1 MQKCEKSMP
10 VSPSRGHLEQK
21 CQENATGGTLASDTG
36 NRNAGKPCQVDH
48 REETPGRRNAA
59 DVPPCRDVTP
69 ASFHETQGNAGAV
82 KIDTDDLNLYM
93 LVQLQDF

>member
-10 VSPSRGHLEQK
+10 VSPSRGHLGQK
-21 CQENATGGTLASDTG
+21 CPETVTGGTSASDTG
-36 NRNAGKPCQVDH
+36 KENVQNHARWDISGDTWH
-48 REETPGRRNAA
+48 RNAA

-69 ASFHETQGNAGAV
+69 ASFHETQGNAGAI

>member
-1 MQKCEKSMP
+1 MA
-10 VSPSRGHLEQK
+10 HLERICRK
-21 CQENATGGTLASDTG
+21 IM
-36 NRNAGKPCQVDH
+36 PCVTSM
-48 REETPGRRNAA
+48 ETPGRRNAA
-59 DVPPCRDVTP
+59 DVPPRDVTP

>member
-10 VSPSRGHLEQK
+10 VSPSRGHLDQK
-21 CQENATGGTLASDTG
+21 CPETVAGVPSRRDTWTQKCS
-36 NRNAGKPCQVDH
+36 RC
-48 REETPGRRNAA
+48 
-59 DVPPCRDVTP
+59 PPCRDVTP

>member
-1 MQKCEKSMP
+1 MPENHAMCDIDGDTWTQKR
-10 VSPSRGHLEQK
+10 SR
-21 CQENATGGTLASDTG
+21 C
-36 NRNAGKPCQVDH
+36 
-48 REETPGRRNAA
+48 
-59 DVPPCRDVTP
+59 PPCRDITP

>member
-1 MQKCEKSMP
+1 MPENHAMCDIDGDSWTQKC
-10 VSPSRGHLEQK
+10 SR
-21 CQENATGGTLASDTG
+21 C
-36 NRNAGKPCQVDH
+36 P
-48 REETPGRRNAA
+48 
-59 DVPPCRDVTP
+59 PPCRDVTP

>member
-1 MQKCEKSMP
+1 MREIHGRCTHEGS
-10 VSPSRGHLEQK
+10 
-21 CQENATGGTLASDTG
+21 TWT
-36 NRNAGKPCQVDH
+36 RNVRKPWQVE
-48 REETPGRRNAA
+48 RPRVTPGKKMREIRGRCTITEKHLDAEMQQM
-59 DVPPCRDVTP
+59 PPCRDVTP